1 MTAKRSSPG
10 NSHLCQFP
18 FADGRKCRM
27 LRLQDH
33 PTLCLFHARQEDQL
47 LEAERLGAELSAS
60 LTGNFLTA
68 TDINFVLGKLFT
80 ALAQNRIAPRN
91 AATLAYI
98 GQLLLHSLRNV
109 KEEYKFHYKF
119 DSWEKM
125 LNQAIPLSNSSPV
138 IDDPMDQD
146 TLNSAHTSDQSSAD
160 PSDQSS
166 AGTSEDSSPST
177 PVASEV
183 S

>member
-27 LRLQDH
+27 LRNQDH
-33 PTLCLFHARQEDQL
+33 PTLCLFHARQEEQL
-47 LEAERLGAELSAS
+47 LVSERLGAELSAS

-80 ALAQNRIAPRN
+80 ALAQNRIPPRN
-91 AATLAYI
+91 ASILAHI
-98 GQLLLHSLRNV
+98 GHLLLHSLRDV
-109 KEEYKFHYKF
+109 KNEYKFHYKF
-119 DSWEKM
+119 ETWEHM
-125 LNQAIPLSNSSPV
+125 LNCAIPLSNSSPV
-138 IDDPMDQD
+138 VADRTHQ
-146 TLNSAHTSDQSSAD
+146 NASDHAD
-160 PSDQSS
+160 PSDHTSTIS
-166 AGTSEDSSPST
+166 SEDPSVCDPVSSG
-177 PVASEV
+177 V

>member
-27 LRLQDH
+27 LRYQDH
-33 PTLCLFHARQEDQL
+33 PTLCLFHARQEEQL
-47 LEAERLGAELSAS
+47 LASERLGAELSAS

-80 ALAQNRIAPRN
+80 ALAQNRIPPRN

-98 GQLLLHSLRNV
+98 GQLLLHSLRSV

-119 DSWEKM
+119 ETWEHM
-125 LNQAIPLSNSSPV
+125 LNRAIPLSNSSPYGEA
-138 IDDPMDQD
+138 PAAQD
-146 TLNSAHTSDQSSAD
+146 NSTNVDLSDQAATASSQD
-160 PSDQSS
+160 PSPLPPVTSS
-166 AGTSEDSSPST
+166 
-177 PVASEV
+177 V